1 MEGKEMAEIEQQ
13 VIAWYRPANP
23 TNIITVLLGDDW
35 AVKVERIWKDRK
47 VERYAMNIL
56 DHNDNEPKRF
66 ECGPMLYEQ
75 IKAALE
81 PVRTGRADK
90 ATIIITKD
98 GDGRWAR
105 YNVAAV
111 LDPPKVR
118 LRKKIRGW
126 FKKK

>member
-1 MEGKEMAEIEQQ
+1 MAEIEQQ

-23 TNIITVLLGDDW
+23 TNIITVLLGDNW

-47 VERYAMNIL
+47 MERYVMNIL
-56 DHNDNEPKRF
+56 DDNEPKRF

-81 PVRTGRADK
+81 PVRTNRADK
-90 ATIIITKD
+90 ATIIITKED
-98 GDGRWAR
+98 YGLWTR
-105 YNVAAV
+105 YNVTAV
-111 LDPPKVR
+111 TDPPKIK
-118 LRKKIRGW
+118 LRKKIRSW

>member
-1 MEGKEMAEIEQQ
+1 MAEIEQQ

-23 TNIITVLLGDDW
+23 TNIITVLLDGDCPIEVVD
-35 AVKVERIWKDRK
+35 RIWKDREVK
-47 VERYAMNIL
+47 RYAMNIL
-56 DHNDNEPKRF
+56 DHDDNKPKRF

-75 IKAALE
+75 IKAACEPFLE
-81 PVRTGRADK
+81 GRASK

-111 LDPPKVR
+111 VDPPKVR